1 MELIIYVLM
10 LFVTLN
16 TVFKL
21 SFWAWWQQLLFGVL
35 VCAFTVWSLQ
45 FAVEQSK
52 TQIADYLQNTAA
64 LQNMAILITI
74 ESVLCFGYCTT
85 WLRGLYGKKTVWWA
99 RALRWYPGL
108 LFFPVA
114 FCLLTMSLFTWVGND
129 FGHTAWMVG
138 GACAVALLLLAQ
150 AVRYLLPE
158 PDARLEIH
166 YLLSLFVCIIGL
178 LTTVNGETVYAA
190 SNEAAFNWQAIGL
203 SAALVVFLFVLGFV
217 WSRLKWRFG
226 RRR

>member
-10 LFVTLN
+10 LFITLN

-21 SFWAWWQQLLFGVL
+21 SFWAWWQQLIFGLL
-35 VCAFTVWSLQ
+35 VGAFTVWSLQ

-52 TQIADYLQNTAA
+52 TQIADYLQDTAA
-64 LQNMAILITI
+64 LQNMAILITV
-74 ESVLCFGYCTT
+74 ESVFSFGYCTT

-99 RALRWYPGL
+99 RALRWYPGV

-114 FCLLTMSLFTWVGND
+114 FYLLTMSLFTWVGHD
-129 FGHTAWMVG
+129 FDRTAWLVG
-138 GACAVALLLLAQ
+138 GACAVGLPMLAQ

-158 PDARLEIH
+158 ADSRLEMH

-190 SNEAAFNWQAIGL
+190 ADDTPFNWAALAG
-203 SAALVVFLFVLGFV
+203 SAALVVFLFVLGFM
-217 WSRLKWRFG
+217 WSRLRWRFF